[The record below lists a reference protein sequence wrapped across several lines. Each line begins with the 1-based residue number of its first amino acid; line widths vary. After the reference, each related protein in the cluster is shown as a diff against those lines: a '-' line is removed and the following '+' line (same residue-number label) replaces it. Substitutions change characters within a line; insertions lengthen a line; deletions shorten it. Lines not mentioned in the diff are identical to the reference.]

1 LHNFKDYRL
10 RHGLSSDY
18 ARLDNEVIKALRA
31 LGTVKRLVDDGG
43 NEIIGSSPK
52 DFSTQIH
59 NELKMY
65 AKLLPDAKIQAQ

>member
-1 LHNFKDYRL
+1 MDCPVII
-10 RHGLSSDY
+10 
-18 ARLDNEVIKALRA
+18 ARLDNEVKKELKA
-31 LGTVKRLVDDGG
+31 LGTVKRLVDDGS

-65 AKLLPDAKIQAQ
+65 AKLLPDAKIQAA

>member
-1 LHNFKDYRL
+1 MHNFKDYRL

-65 AKLLPDAKIQAQ
+65 AKLLPEAKIQAA

>member
-1 LHNFKDYRL
+1 MDCPVII
-10 RHGLSSDY
+10 

-31 LGTVKRLVDDGG
+31 LGTVKRLVDDGS
-43 NEIIGSSPK
+43 NEIIGSSPN
-52 DFSTQIH
+52 DFAAQIH

>member
-1 LHNFKDYRL
+1 MDCPVII
-10 RHGLSSDY
+10 

-31 LGTVKRLVDDGG
+31 LGTVKRLVDDGS

-52 DFSTQIH
+52 YFSTQIH

-65 AKLLPDAKIQAQ
+65 AKLLPDAKIQAD

>member
-1 LHNFKDYRL
+1 MDCPVII
-10 RHGLSSDY
+10 

-31 LGTVKRLVDDGG
+31 LGTVKILVDDGS

-65 AKLLPDAKIQAQ
+65 AKLLPDAKIQAD

>member
-10 RHGLSSDY
+10 RQGLSSDY

-65 AKLLPDAKIQAQ
+65 AKLLPDAKIQAA